1 MKALVYT
8 GIGQLVLKDVPD
20 PAADFIVKVLGCG
33 ICGTDLKTYQKGHH
47 LFPPPAILGHEFYG
61 LVEKAPE
68 GCGYSIGDA
77 VVVAPYAECGAC
89 DVCLR
94 DAGSLCPHK
103 HYVEDGAFCE
113 RVGISADYI
122 ERGVFPLKEK
132 NDVYTLVE
140 PLACVLNGVE
150 QLNLKPTSRAL
161 VVGAGPMGALFALL
175 FSAKGIPVTIV
186 EPAAPRRQRIA
197 SWGIDAREPGQ
208 VKKGTYDSVIIAVN
222 RKELVGDYI
231 TLTAD
236 AGTVLMFSGL
246 SKDEF
251 VSVEAYSIHYRQV
264 SLKGSFGYAMR
275 HFREALSLIDA
286 HKETFSKI
294 ITHHFPL
301 ERGKEAFDLLA
312 SGDALKIVLEP

>member
-1 MKALVYT
+1 MKALMYN
-8 GIGQLVLKDVPD
+8 GIGQLALQDVPD
-20 PAADFIVKVLGCG
+20 PESDFVVKVLGCG

-61 LVEKAPE
+61 LVEKAPRD
-68 GCGYSIGDA
+68 CGYSVGDK
-77 VVVAPYAECGAC
+77 VVVAPYAECGVC
-89 DVCLR
+89 DVCQR
-94 DAGSLCPHK
+94 DAGSLCAHK

-113 RVGISADYI
+113 RVGISKDYI
-122 ERGVFPLKEK
+122 GRGVFPLKEE

-161 VVGAGPMGALFALL
+161 VVGAGPMGTLFALL
-175 FSAKGIPVTIV
+175 FSARGVPVTIV
-186 EPAAPRRQRIA
+186 EPAAQRRERIA
-197 SWGIDAREPGQ
+197 SWGIETCEPGQ
-208 VKKGTYDSVIIAVN
+208 VKKGFYDTVIIAVN
-222 RKELVGDYI
+222 KRELVSEYI

-264 SLKGSFGYAMR
+264 SLKGSFGYAMH
-275 HFREALSLIDA
+275 HFKEALSLIDA

-294 ITHHFPL
+294 ITHRYPL
-301 ERGKEAFDLLA
+301 GRGKEAFDLLA
-312 SGDALKIVLEP
+312 SGDALKIVLKP